1 MRFVTKRYST
11 RAFLFLFHQTS
22 EAVMVGVK
30 GYNPIVL
37 PLVHA
42 VKETQRIGHL
52 IVTSTLLLLT
62 LKGR

>member
-1 MRFVTKRYST
+1 
-11 RAFLFLFHQTS
+11 
-22 EAVMVGVK
+22 MVGVK